1 MHEAG
6 LVRDLL
12 RRIEALARAERARR
26 VTAITVRL
34 GALSHMSPE
43 HFTEHFREAARGTL
57 AETARL
63 RIEISDDP
71 ADPDALHV
79 RLEDV
84 ELDV

>member
-12 RRIEALARAERARR
+12 RRIEQLARAERARR
-26 VTAITVRL
+26 VTAVTVRL
-34 GALSHMSPE
+34 GALSHMSPD
-43 HFTEHFREAARGTL
+43 HFSEHFRDAARGTL
-57 AETARL
+57 AEGARL
-63 RIEISDDP
+63 EIHASDDP
-71 ADPDALHV
+71 RDPDALHV